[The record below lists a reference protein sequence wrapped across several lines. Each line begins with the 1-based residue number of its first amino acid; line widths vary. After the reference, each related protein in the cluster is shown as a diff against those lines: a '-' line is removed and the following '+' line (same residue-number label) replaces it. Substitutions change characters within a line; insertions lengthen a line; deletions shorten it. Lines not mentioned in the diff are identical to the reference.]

1 MKKILF
7 IFREMGSGGAQKI
20 EAFVAN
26 SLCKHG
32 EEVVAIN
39 MSNKPITVQLDSSVK
54 IINVPYD
61 EICLVRNRI
70 CRTIFKIDYLYKLR
84 SVIKSISPD
93 VVVAFLSDIIRI
105 TVLAMSGMNIPIIG
119 SERGD
124 PGVLSVIQYK
134 KYRKAYMKCKG
145 VVFQLPS
152 VKNFYSLPGTIK
164 QAVIPNP
171 CTPRLDSCWTMT
183 FSEDAR
189 VIVSAGRLEK
199 QKRFDL
205 LIDAFKIVSNK
216 YPNYQLVIYGEGSQR
231 MELQRRIE
239 EYHLEKSIKLFG
251 DVSDVFSATNMKDVA
266 FFALSSDY
274 EGIPNVILEAMMS
287 GVPCVATDCTPGGAR
302 FLLEDGELGLISPK
316 GDAEKLAKN
325 MIKYIENV
333 ELRLKHVNKAKV
345 AVDKYSPGIIERKW
359 IHFIET
365 CRE

>member
-1 MKKILF
+1 MKKTLF
-7 IFREMGSGGAQKI
+7 VFREMGSGGAQKI

-26 SLCKHG
+26 SLDKHG

-39 MSNKPITVQLDSSVK
+39 MSNKPITVQLNSSVRV
-54 IINVPYD
+54 INVPYD
-61 EICLVRNRI
+61 EINLVRNRI
-70 CRTIFKIDYLYKLR
+70 SRTIFKVKYLFKLR

-93 VVVAFLSDIIRI
+93 VVIAFLSDVVRI

-124 PGVLSVIQYK
+124 PGVLSVRQYR
-134 KYRKAYMKCKG
+134 KYRKAYIKCKG

-152 VKNFYSLPGTIK
+152 VKAFYKLPGNIK

-171 CTPRLDSCWTMT
+171 CTPRLDSHWTMT

-205 LIDAFKIVSNK
+205 LIDAFKIVSSK
-216 YPNYQLVIYGEGSQR
+216 YPSYQLVIYGEGSQR
-231 MELQRRIE
+231 KELQRRIE
-239 EYHLEKSIKLFG
+239 DYHLEKSIKLYG
-251 DVSDVFSATNMKDVA
+251 DVSDVFSTENMKDVA
-266 FFALSSDY
+266 FFVLSSDY

-316 GDAEKLAKN
+316 GDANKLANN
-325 MIKYIENV
+325 MIQYIENI
-333 ELRLKHVNKAKV
+333 ELRIKLANKARV
-345 AVDKYSPGIIERKW
+345 AVDKYSPEIIEGKW
-359 IHFIET
+359 VHFIEK